1 MHRVVPCQRV
11 RMGSGWGPVKKKR
24 MAGKEIKTS
33 ELKKTKITQKNKNRF
48 LAFLQTQI
56 TQFAA

>member
-1 MHRVVPCQRV
+1 
-11 RMGSGWGPVKKKR
+11 MGSGWGPVKKKR